1 MFFSHK
7 TSFIY
12 FIIIIIFYTKQ
23 VSRMYFINHSLIH
36 FLIFI
41 SHSIRFWPSKKHKKA
56 EPYPWLPTHRRNHLN
71 QVRPLRHTPRQLIH
85 VTSVLCT
92 SQTTPKSPRRIN
104 STSAKSANADT
115 TIGNSMYASDNGPE
129 RFSKCQQH
137 TALCLT
143 SFRGSKTQ
151 AVRMCCLHCSL
162 CVFATKNSKRSG
174 AVRNGGG
181 RNARFI

>member
-1 MFFSHK
+1 
-7 TSFIY
+7 
-12 FIIIIIFYTKQ
+12 
-23 VSRMYFINHSLIH
+23 MYLIKHSLIH
-36 FLIFI
+36 FLKSLSPIPFVFD
-41 SHSIRFWPSKKHKKA
+41 HRKNKKA
-56 EPYPWLPTHRRNHLN
+56 EPHHWLPTHRRNHLN

-162 CVFATKNSKRSG
+162 CVSATKNSKRSG